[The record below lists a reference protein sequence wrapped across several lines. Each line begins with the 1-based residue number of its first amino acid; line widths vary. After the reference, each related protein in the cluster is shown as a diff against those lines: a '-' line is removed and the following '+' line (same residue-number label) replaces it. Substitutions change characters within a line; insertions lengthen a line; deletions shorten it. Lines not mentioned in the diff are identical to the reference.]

1 MLFVSQATSYFDTE
15 CLEHATINLIVYGP
29 FLQST
34 FLNFIVDI
42 YSFFYHLQEK
52 ILNSIKFSA
61 HVKTICISN

>member
-1 MLFVSQATSYFDTE
+1 MLFVSQATTYFDTE

-42 YSFFYHLQEK
+42 YSFFIIYK
-52 ILNSIKFSA
+52 KKF
-61 HVKTICISN
+61 

>member
-29 FLQST
+29 FLQRT

-42 YSFFYHLQEK
+42 YSFLIIYK
-52 ILNSIKFSA
+52 TKF
-61 HVKTICISN
+61 